1 MEFQRGDRVRM
12 LKHADWKNEAVGT
25 VISLYARPV
34 TLHDG
39 SPDLLYAI
47 EFDEPQRDFTDE
59 LNGLAVQIVR
69 RSRPLPPAA
78 RQGRLARRSGGLAT
92 VVLCSP

>member
-1 MEFQRGDRVRM
+1 M

-59 LNGLAVQIVR
+59 LNGMDLQYKSSDVLGRFLRPIGEAV
-69 RSRPLPPAA
+69 
-78 RQGRLARRSGGLAT
+78 
-92 VVLCSP
+92 

>member
-1 MEFQRGDRVRM
+1 MEFKRGDRVRM
-12 LKHADWKNEAVGT
+12 LKHADWKDEAVGT
-25 VISLYARPV
+25 IISLYSRPV

-59 LNGLAVQIVR
+59 MNGMGLQYKSSDVLGRFLRPFGEAV
-69 RSRPLPPAA
+69 
-78 RQGRLARRSGGLAT
+78 
-92 VVLCSP
+92 

>member
-59 LNGLAVQIVR
+59 LNGMDLQYKSSDVLGRFLRPIGEAV
-69 RSRPLPPAA
+69 
-78 RQGRLARRSGGLAT
+78 
-92 VVLCSP
+92 